1 MAIIGLY
8 IYKKNYDI
16 NTVDLEKILQAYYI
30 LDEINCYYEY
40 TGETN
45 LKEMFVNLTL
55 NIYRNQN
62 ERNNRKN
69 LIDNISITKK
79 INKTDDF
86 HNLWTTFY
94 IQIKQDLINENTL
107 YLKEILN
114 VDVLPDEYKDLITFN
129 DI

>member
-30 LDEINCYYEY
+30 LDEINYYYEY
-40 TGETN
+40 TGENN

-86 HNLWTTFY
+86 DNLWTTFY

>member
-86 HNLWTTFY
+86 DNLWTTFY

>member
-40 TGETN
+40 TGENN

-86 HNLWTTFY
+86 DNLWITFY

>member
-1 MAIIGLY
+1 MAEDEEITGRTAS
-8 IYKKNYDI
+8 DI

-86 HNLWTTFY
+86 DNLWTTFY